1 VGLIDREKG
10 KKHAMAVGGAEEEVR
25 GEKKKLVMDFVCNY
39 LLRYTISLLLFQ
51 KTMRGRLKERNYN
64 NDFTS
69 LLEMEAV
76 IREGGEKKP

>member
-1 VGLIDREKG
+1 MQWLW
-10 KKHAMAVGGAEEEVR
+10 GGAEEEVR

-51 KTMRGRLKERNYN
+51 KTMRGRLKERNYS
-64 NDFTS
+64 NDCTS

-76 IREGGEKKP
+76 IREGGEKKHNRA